1 MTVFSQRHVQ
11 RAVQPA
17 LLLLV
22 VWLGQLVVS
31 SPTSWAGSMAA
42 PTVLANENN
51 ATIADLVAGVSS
63 DNIISHIDKLS
74 QQSRCA
80 TAPERTTA
88 ISYIKNTLSQYG
100 YNPIVQSFSTTA
112 GGLTNTPLQNII
124 VRKAGSHAQAVQLL
138 TAHFDSSPT
147 RNFPPTCSS
156 FAPGANDDGSG
167 VASLLEMARV
177 LSRYQF
183 RDDIEIVFFDGEEF
197 GHLGS
202 LNFVQNWYSDK
213 YINPNGLGV
222 GTVVNL
228 DMVAYPRD
236 GRGQE
241 IVWAVARSDNGLALA
256 QNGLALS
263 SQYLAGLDYRVYTIG
278 DLFAPERDP
287 NRLSDQQ
294 SFWNAGLGQAIF
306 LTEDVKDIIGADPR
320 YHTPGDK
327 LYNQD
332 GSLRLDPD
340 LARQT
345 TQVALT
351 ITGVQAGPQP
361 RHLLGNLFAA
371 FEQVWAGADRP
382 VTVGVET
389 GQNVGRGYTWGP
401 GPNYVLTERY
411 SEGVNGQ
418 RQVVYFDKARMELT
432 RPDGN
437 APNVTNGLLVREM
450 ASGQLQ
456 LGDNLF
462 QPRQPCQIPV
472 AGDPN
477 DKNQNTSAPIY
488 SSFSALLTR
497 GGSSAAVNTPVIA
510 TLDRIGHEGQNPALA
525 KYTNQSQFISATRHN
540 IPDVFWNWFRQPGR
554 IYQPSGDY
562 YSSGAVFDWVSTVGL
577 PITEAYWVR
586 TQVSNVERDVLV
598 QLFERRVL
606 TFTPDNPVAFQIEMG
621 NVGQHYYNWRY
632 GN

>member
-1 MTVFSQRHVQ
+1 MIVFEQRHIH
-11 RAVQPA
+11 RAAQPA

-22 VWLGQLVVS
+22 VWLAQLVFSS
-31 SPTSWAGSMAA
+31 SPTWAKPIIVS
-42 PTVLANENN
+42 TVLASENN
-51 ATIADLVAGVSS
+51 ASIADLVAGVSS

-80 TAPERTTA
+80 TSPERTA
-88 ISYIKNTLSQYG
+88 SISYIKNTLSQYG
-100 YNPIVQSFSTTA
+100 YNPIVQYFNTSA
-112 GGLTNTPLQNII
+112 GGLTNTPLQNIV
-124 VRKAGSHAQAVQLL
+124 VRKAGTQAQAVQLL

-147 RNFPPTCSS
+147 RNFPPTCSN

-167 VASLLEMARV
+167 VASLLEMAR
-177 LSRYQF
+177 LLTRYQF

-213 YINPNGLGV
+213 NVNPKGLGV

-256 QNGLALS
+256 QNGSTLS
-263 SQYLAGLDYRVYTIG
+263 SHYLPGLDYRVYTIG

-332 GSLRLDPD
+332 GSLRLDPE

-351 ITGVQAGPQP
+351 ITGNQAGPQP
-361 RHLLGNLFAA
+361 RYFLGNFNPA
-371 FEQVWAGADRP
+371 FEQAWAGADRL
-382 VTVGVET
+382 VTIGVET
-389 GQNVGRGYTWGP
+389 GQNVRRGYTWGP
-401 GPNYVLTERY
+401 GSSHVLTEPY
-411 SEGVNGQ
+411 TEGANGQ
-418 RQVVYFDKARMELT
+418 RQVVYFDKARMEQT
-432 RPDGN
+432 RPNG
-437 APNVTNGLLVREM
+437 NVTNGLLVQEM
-450 ASGQLQ
+450 TSGQLQ
-456 LGDNLF
+456 LGDNVF
-462 QPRQPCQIPV
+462 QSRQPCQIPV

-477 DKNQNTSAPIY
+477 DKNQNASAPTY
-488 SSFSALLTR
+488 SSFRHLLLF
-497 GGSSAAVNTPVIA
+497 SSSPAPVSTLVIA
-510 TLDRIGHEGQNPALA
+510 TLDRDGFEGQNPALGRYA
-525 KYTNQSQFISATRHN
+525 TQSKFISETQHN
-540 IPDVFWNWFRQPGR
+540 IPNVFWNWFNQPGH
-554 IYQPSGDY
+554 IYQPIGDY
-562 YSSGAVFDWVSTVGL
+562 YTNGAVFDWVSTVGL
-577 PITEAYWVR
+577 PLTEAYWVR
-586 TQVSNVERDVLV
+586 TKVGNVERDVLV

-606 TFTPDNPVAFQIEMG
+606 TFTPDNPPAFQIEMG
-621 NVGQHYYNWRY
+621 NVGQHYYSWRY
-632 GN
+632 GS